1 MLIGGEGRDPLE
13 YEVDD
18 ASSTLTLNLLVSLN
32 MSMKFLS
39 YWS

>member
-1 MLIGGEGRDPLE
+1 MLIGGKGRDPLE

-18 ASSTLTLNLLVSLN
+18 ASSTLTLNLLVSLS